1 MVAGIA
7 VVLFDRDGMRLANDV
22 ALRGKNFGEGIP
34 IVGVKGVV
42 GQVFDFVVEPL
53 EGCSITTAENPA
65 DSSP

>member
-1 MVAGIA
+1 
-7 VVLFDRDGMRLANDV
+7 MRFANNV
-22 ALRGKNFGEGIP
+22 ALRGKDFGEGIP
-34 IVGVKGVV
+34 IVGVKGAV